1 MSKDIIINH
10 TELETRVAVLEDGK
24 VTELYHERE
33 KERGVV
39 GNIYKGK
46 VIKVLPGME
55 SAFVDIG
62 LEKASFLYVDDVLP
76 DFTVSEDFDEQSGER
91 PTTGG
96 NGRERQGDEGRRASP
111 SGPRRWGRRC
121 GLCQHQ

>member
-1 MSKDIIINH
+1 MAKEIVINH
-10 TELETRVAVLEDGK
+10 STLETRVAVLENTV

-46 VIKVLPGME
+46 VLKVLPGME

-62 LEKASFLYVDDVLP
+62 LEKASFLYVTDMGSDCTRYDD
-76 DFTVSEDFDEQSGER
+76 
-91 PTTGG
+91 
-96 NGRERQGDEGRRASP
+96 
-111 SGPRRWGRRC
+111 
-121 GLCQHQ
+121 